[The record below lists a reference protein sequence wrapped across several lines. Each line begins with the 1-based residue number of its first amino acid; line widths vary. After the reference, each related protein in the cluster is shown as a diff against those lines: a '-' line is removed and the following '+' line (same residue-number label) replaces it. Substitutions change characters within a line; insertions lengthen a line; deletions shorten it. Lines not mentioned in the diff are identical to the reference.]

1 METKKFIA
9 DTVIGLQAKGLKNF
23 PGDFLDGVDTEE
35 ICLPAKSLIMG
46 DELFGA
52 YEIFTSGGE
61 PVCIVQSY
69 EKGKYIVYAGR
80 AKTGRILI
88 PKNEA
93 DISNILSGYNS
104 YLDSIMKEIAERYRL
119 LFGGNKDPN
128 EAINQIFKI
137 LNLIRI

>member
-9 DTVIGLQAKGLKNF
+9 DNVTRLLAEGLKNF
-23 PGDFLDGVDTEE
+23 PEDFLGGVDTEE
-35 ICLPAKSLIMG
+35 MYLPVKSLIMG

-52 YEIFTSGGE
+52 YEIFTSDGE

-80 AKTGRILI
+80 AKTGKILI
-88 PKNEA
+88 PKNEVE
-93 DISNILSGYNS
+93 IINVLSRYNS
-104 YLDSIMKEIAERYRL
+104 YLDSIIKEIAERYRL
-119 LFGGNKDPN
+119 LFGEKKDPN